1 MQTIAI
7 ANRTITVSHVGTTS
21 SEYGDIQR
29 YRVSVSGSAASTEFS
44 SLRPSRLV
52 DARVLASVIDT
63 ELLLDY
69 EGSRESGLLRDA
81 GTVAWR
87 DQSRPAIEAA
97 LRTLREVV
105 ADMPPE
111 PISDIESS
119 LLREIGRAGE
129 APGHTASGQDSD
141 PAR

>member
-1 MQTIAI
+1 MPTIAI
-7 ANRTITVSHVGTTS
+7 ANRTITVSHVDTTPS
-21 SEYGDIQR
+21 DYGDIQR
-29 YRVSVSGSAASTEFS
+29 YRVSVSGFAASTNCS
-44 SLRPSRLV
+44 SLRPRRLV

-81 GTVAWR
+81 GIVEWR
-87 DQSRPAIEAA
+87 DQNRPAIEAA

-111 PISDIESS
+111 PASDIESS
-119 LLREIGRAGE
+119 LLREIDRDGA
-129 APGHTASGQDSD
+129 APDHTASGQESD
-141 PAR
+141 RAR

>member
-1 MQTIAI
+1 MSTIAI
-7 ANRTITVSHVGTTS
+7 ANRTITVSHIDTTPS
-21 SEYGDIQR
+21 DYGDIQR
-29 YRVSVSGSAASTEFS
+29 YRVSVSGFAASTEFS

-81 GTVAWR
+81 GIVAWR
-87 DQSRPAIEAA
+87 DQNRPAIEAA
-97 LRTLREVV
+97 LRTLGEAV
-105 ADMPPE
+105 ANMPPE
-111 PISDIESS
+111 PMSDIQSS
-119 LLREIGRAGE
+119 LLREIGSEGG
-129 APGHTASGQDSD
+129 APDHTASGQDSD

>member
-1 MQTIAI
+1 MSTIAI
-7 ANRTITVSHVGTTS
+7 ANRTITVSHVDTTPS
-21 SEYGDIQR
+21 DYGDIQR
-29 YRVSVSGSAASTEFS
+29 YRVSVSGFAASTDCA

-81 GTVAWR
+81 GIVAWR
-87 DQSRPAIEAA
+87 DRNRPAIEAT
-97 LRTLREVV
+97 LRTLREAV
-105 ADMPPE
+105 ANMPPE
-111 PISDIESS
+111 PMSDIESS
-119 LLREIGRAGE
+119 LLREIGSDNG
-129 APGHTASGQDSD
+129 APDHTASGQDSD